1 MLNYSVI
8 IPHKNVPH
16 LLSRCL
22 CSIPRR
28 DDIEIIIVDDNS
40 SMEFVNFDEFP
51 GKDDKNVTC
60 LFSKDGRG
68 AGVSRNLGLQYAKG
82 KWILFADSDDFFE
95 PNAFEEFDRYK
106 DSEADVIMFKV
117 TSKCSNNLKLNAGRD
132 YYNPYIDDY
141 EKGKISQVDLLLK
154 SVSPW
159 AKMVKRDFLSSYG
172 ICFEDTFLA
181 EDVFWTSQV
190 AVNAK
195 LVAVSS
201 APVYCVTSR
210 DGSLVKKRDEQ
221 ALYITYGVE
230 KRNSKYLI
238 SCGLKRCESPLA
250 IEYLSWARSNGVL
263 ALCRFI
269 KTALHDKTIY
279 VSREEGESR
288 FNYRHPFLYCFMLMI
303 GLVK

>member
-117 TSKCSNNLKLNAGRD
+117 TSKYSDDLDKNGERE
-132 YYNPYIDDY
+132 YYNPYIDAYLDD
-141 EKGKISQVDLLLK
+141 KIDAIHLLLK

-159 AKMVKRDFLSSYG
+159 AKMVRRVFLESCDIS
-172 ICFEDTFLA
+172 FEESFLA
-181 EDVFWTSQV
+181 NDVFWTSQL
-190 AVNAK
+190 AINMK
-195 LVAVSS
+195 QLVVSM
-201 APVYCVTSR
+201 AQVYCVTCR
-210 DGSLVKKRDEQ
+210 EGSLVKKRDEK
-221 ALYITYGVE
+221 ALYIRYGVE
-230 KRNSKYLI
+230 KRNNKYLVQH
-238 SCGLKRCESPLA
+238 GLKEYDYPFA
-250 IEYLSWARSNGVL
+250 IEYLSWARSNGVF